1 MKICESLCCVFIGGS
16 KEDYRLHTLL
26 IKTIAFLFFFSLVG
40 WKETIGLLAMRKGLF
55 FFFFFLMFVCLAKNR
70 TK

>member
-26 IKTIAFLFFFSLVG
+26 IKTIAFLFFLVG
-40 WKETIGLLAMRKGLF
+40 GVERDHRIACYEKGTLF
-55 FFFFFLMFVCLAKNR
+55 FFFF
-70 TK
+70 